1 MSIEAWRK
9 AKNATSAAKNYL
21 SLIGKTT
28 DRSTLASLE
37 GVGATAGKLTTFSI
51 KTQIHFQ
58 PYDGATNY
66 HDCKEFDAAL
76 TEVVLKKWGSIRDEA
91 MELLAKREAAA
102 AIAAKSSVY
111 ALLTEIAAAEGD
123 NHERE

>member
-1 MSIEAWRK
+1 MSVEAWRK
-9 AKNATSAAKNYL
+9 AKNTTAAAKNYL

-28 DRSTLASLE
+28 DRSTLASRE
-37 GVGATAGKLTTFSI
+37 GAGATAGKLTTFSI

-76 TEVVLKKWGSIRDEA
+76 TEVVRKKWESIRDEA
-91 MELLAKREAAA
+91 IELLEKREAEA
-102 AIAAKSSVY
+102 AIAAKASVEKML
-111 ALLTEIAAAEGD
+111 AEIEEAVGV
-123 NHERE
+123 NHER

>member
-28 DRSTLASLE
+28 DRSTLASRD
-37 GVGATAGKLTTFSI
+37 GVGATAGKLTTFAI

-58 PYDGATNY
+58 PYDGSTNY

-76 TEVVLKKWGSIRDEA
+76 TEVVRKKWASIRDEA
-91 MELLAKREAAA
+91 MELLAKREAEA
-102 AIAAKSSVY
+102 AIAAKSSVQN
-111 ALLTEIAAAEGD
+111 LLAEIEEAEGAS
-123 NHERE
+123 HERE